1 MEKTISV
8 HNWTINSSQRPPGSA
23 NNNFTMVIPK
33 YFLKHTP
40 TQRYCL
46 KLVSFSTINTFYNI
60 WNLKQNRF
68 TLKYTSGAT
77 VYAFEV
83 QLITQFAT
91 TIAAVNTAIKL
102 SIQNSAP
109 VGCPLRNLAITAQT
123 DGTVQW
129 SWTALTA
136 NDTLSITFPTVGGIL
151 TTTINSAVGFPD
163 NGGAPYNI
171 VHNSSDV
178 GLSWT
183 FITPFPIT
191 YSYLPNINL
200 SLDLGSPQNYEY
212 APAARDFNFSTVF
225 AKIPVNSAPFEPVWF
240 NPQDLDSFVAL
251 SSDMGSEIQ
260 TVIFS
265 LTDDAQQPLPMFYD
279 WEAVI
284 RIEILEDFVDKTI
297 TWQDKLLET
306 TQHQLTYSHDLENL
320 LISGYLDSDPQK
332 AHKSLLVQLQ
342 EDMATL
348 NETIRTAFLTNEKSV
363 FVADSTTEIAGRSSI
378 ANQVR
383 TLQGHFE
390 GFPVFETGITAAVTA
405 QGVAASMGNTINA
418 VKDTIDSVNKF
429 TGLMQNS
436 LGEAIKELHTTNTQ
450 DQTFYDYM
458 TGSTTGSWLLGTKNS
473 TQGIKSYVAE
483 IAQSISDKTVD
494 LHDMDMPLFR
504 NDIVEAI
511 NSKDFQN
518 MDMPYFRKELVD
530 TIVAKASPDIVEA
543 INFKTSPDIVKA
555 IGLTSNTWNTISTTL
570 STLTGYL
577 MGQKTNKIL
586 YDTEIAELSRFISES
601 QNKDITPEVDS
612 WVRSHE
618 NLQFDPQRS
627 DVKSWDDMVSKAIT
641 LETGIHDSHLETW
654 IKNHAEK

>member
-33 YFLKHTP
+33 YFLKHTAK
-40 TQRYCL
+40 QRYCL

-68 TLKYTSGAT
+68 TLTYTSGST
-77 VYAFEV
+77 VYAFVVE
-83 QLITQFAT
+83 LITQFAT

-109 VGCPLRNLAITAQT
+109 AACPLKTLAITARA
-123 DGTVQW
+123 DGTVEW
-129 SWTALTA
+129 SWTAITL

-171 VHNSSDV
+171 VHNSADV
-178 GLSWT
+178 NLAWT
-183 FITPFPIT
+183 FNTPFPIT

-225 AKIPVNSAPFEPVWF
+225 AKIPVNSAPFAPVWF
-240 NPQDLDSFVAL
+240 NPQDLNSFVSL
-251 SSDMGSEIQ
+251 SADMGSEIQ

-284 RIEILEDFVDKTI
+284 RIEILEEFVDKTI
-297 TWQDKLLET
+297 GWQDKLLET

-320 LISGYLDSDPQK
+320 LMSGYLDSDPQK

-342 EDMATL
+342 EEMATL
-348 NETIRTAFLTNEKSV
+348 NETLQTAFLRNEKSV
-363 FVADSTTEIAGRSSI
+363 FVADSTTEVEGPSSI
-378 ANQVR
+378 ANQIR
-383 TLQGHFE
+383 SIQGHC
-390 GFPVFETGITAAVTA
+390 
-405 QGVAASMGNTINA
+405 ASMVIELGTMGLSGSLGSTINA

-458 TGSTTGSWLLGTKNS
+458 SGSTTGSWLLGTKNS

-577 MGQKTNKIL
+577 MGQKANKIL

-627 DVKSWDDMVSKAIT
+627 DVKSWDDMISKAIT